1 MRLLDDFEYTVDIST
16 FPREDLMY
24 LAELSITQI
33 LEYSKVVDE

>member
-1 MRLLDDFEYTVDIST
+1 MRLHDDFEYTVDIST

-33 LEYSKVVDE
+33 LEYSNVVDE